1 MCPPPRV
8 ANIIAAAYICGVDT
22 IIRMF
27 SFVLG
32 PLSPFYDHVG
42 TLTVP
47 TPSVYIFFPSQPFHV
62 YGLTYSFAVYFLC
75 PTHQEIFKTRPS
87 SSILEHAQT
96 SPS

>member
-8 ANIIAAAYICGVDT
+8 ANIIAAAYICGADT

-47 TPSVYIFFPSQPFHV
+47 TPSVYIFFPSQPFSCIWFN
-62 YGLTYSFAVYFLC
+62 LFFCRLFLMSNS
-75 PTHQEIFKTRPS
+75 PGDFQDKTK
-87 SSILEHAQT
+87 LEHT
-96 SPS
+96 